1 MGIIDRFIDIMK
13 ANANTILDKMEDANA
28 DKLLE
33 QYIRETK
40 DALGQVKAETAAVMA
55 DEMAA
60 RRNLDQ
66 QKEEIQKFESYAMKA
81 VEAGNDADAR
91 KFLTHKAQLTEKL
104 AGLEQNYAQAMENSK
119 KMKEMAQKLGE
130 DLAVYEGKLKE
141 LKMKVN
147 MAKQKEKLHGLNQK
161 MGAGSLSKFDEM
173 ANKVQRRVDAVDAAM
188 QLEKEL
194 SPSNE
199 IDDLAKKYE
208 TATSTK
214 NQGIEDELL
223 ALKSK
228 MNQ

>member
-13 ANANTILDKMEDANA
+13 ANANAILDKMEDANA

-173 ANKVQRRVDAVDAAM
+173 ANKVQRRVDAGDAAM

-199 IDDLAKKYE
+199 IDDLAKNYE

>member
-13 ANANTILDKMEDANA
+13 ANANAILDKMEDANA